1 METGILRCCNSF
13 CAAGCVGPRT
23 DQCHVSAQ
31 FSVCVFVCVSV
42 LCAYMCTCM
51 CIHVCVC
58 GMSMVIY
65 VCVCV
70 HVKRE
75 RALSGCFH
83 GVFLFQYI
91 ITISKHCA
99 GYFTK
104 HNTYLVF
111 PKIIFLSLDS

>member
-1 METGILRCCNSF
+1 M
-13 CAAGCVGPRT
+13 GPRT

-42 LCAYMCTCM
+42 LCAYMC
-51 CIHVCVC
+51 IHVCVC

-75 RALSGCFH
+75 SLVRVFSWGFLIPIYYNNIQTLF
-83 GVFLFQYI
+83 GVFY
-91 ITISKHCA
+91 KA
-99 GYFTK
+99 
-104 HNTYLVF
+104 
-111 PKIIFLSLDS
+111 